1 MPLDG
6 ENLILLL
13 ILVEV
18 VQLVLIFAFVRR
30 RYVLSLRRLERIGA
44 QLAAGE
50 RPGSSYV
57 DGPAEVTRLAESLE
71 KIGLRLED
79 SQRRQQEEAF
89 NLNVLLANMVEG
101 VMVVDR
107 GHVVRLVNNELL
119 DLFELK
125 ASPVGRTVLESLR
138 EARVE
143 VIVRETLAKNAPQGQ
158 DVLLEGTQGRPTRH
172 FEVNAVPIRTDK
184 GEPGGVVMV
193 FHDITR
199 IKHLEVVRSEF
210 VANVS
215 HELRTPLAIF
225 RGYVETLAE
234 HPDLPPEEVKR
245 ILEAMRR
252 HSERLNALVEDLL
265 VLTKFEAKQ
274 LMIEPSLVRAD
285 LFFRQLLR
293 DWQQRAGAE
302 ECEVTLDVPEGLPSL
317 EVDPLRFEQVL
328 MNLLENAV
336 AYSNPPRR
344 VAISVARN
352 DGRIEV
358 RVADNGIGIPPA
370 ELPRLFE
377 RFYRV
382 DKGRSRTSGGT
393 GLGLSIVKQMIEAH
407 RGTVA
412 VESEVGKGTTVVLR
426 LPVPPEN
433 IGSSQP
439 LKNPSS

>member
-1 MPLDG
+1 MA
-6 ENLILLL
+6 LLAGIEL
-13 ILVEV
+13 L
-18 VQLVLIFAFVRR
+18 QLVLLGFFLLRR
-30 RYVLSLRRLERIGA
+30 RRLMRQLGGLVEDLADGTQPGSFYLDGPRAMSRMARNLER
-44 QLAAGE
+44 LAA
-50 RPGSSYV
+50 
-57 DGPAEVTRLAESLE
+57 RLDNL
-71 KIGLRLED
+71 
-79 SQRRQQEEAF
+79 QRRQQEEDF

-107 GHVVRLVNNELL
+107 RHIVRLVNEELVR
-119 DLFELK
+119 LFDLK
-125 ASPVGRTVLESLR
+125 ASPLNKTILESLR
-138 EARVE
+138 ESEVE
-143 VIVRETLAKNAPQGQ
+143 MIVREALVRNEPQRQ
-158 DVLLEGTQGRPTRH
+158 EVALQSASANPARH
-172 FEVNAVPIRTDK
+172 FEISAVPIRTQTGDAD
-184 GEPGGVVMV
+184 GAVLV

-199 IKHLEVVRSEF
+199 IKHLEVMRREF

-215 HELRTPLAIF
+215 HEFRTPLAIF
-225 RGYVETLAE
+225 RGYLETLMDQAE
-234 HPDLPPEEVKR
+234 LPAADARR